1 MKNSKYDDLFIQ
13 IGSGKENALSR
24 PQNPLR
30 DRRLRKSIENAQG
43 KGDIIINV
51 GDGYYRPDLSNP
63 VEAAEFRHYINQKR
77 SRIRAQMKTITAMEN
92 AANNADT
99 SIDN

>member
-1 MKNSKYDDLFIQ
+1 MAEAYSTFADGGVHHDPVVIT
-13 IGSGKENALSR
+13 R
-24 PQNPLR
+24 
-30 DRRLRKSIENAQG
+30 IEDAQG
-43 KGDIIINV
+43 KGDIIINL